1 MIACILVLYDPD
13 FGKFQTVLD
22 SIAHQ
27 ADRIFIVDN
36 SHCDNR
42 SRLPAASNIHYVG
55 LGQNLGIAAAQ
66 NIGIREALKQK
77 PAYIWLS
84 DQDTVYPG
92 AYVEQMLLAFA
103 QAPGRIASLAPTYFD
118 THKGAVQHFIDHTP
132 FTHYF
137 VPTPGIHRVSHAIA
151 SGILIPTE
159 VLEVVGLMQED
170 LFIDWV
176 DLEWCWRAKYRFG
189 YENLGTG
196 DVLIQHTMGDQYVGF
211 FGRKVSFRS
220 PVRHYYMIRNA
231 LHLALRS
238 RSAGPAIRLEILAK
252 AFAWTFILPAIA
264 PNDKRKHFLATAA
277 GFLDGLR
284 NRMGAKPQ

>member
-1 MIACILVLYDPD
+1 MVVCILVLYHPD
-13 FGKFQTVLD
+13 FGKFRTVLD
-22 SIAHQ
+22 SIVHQ
-27 ADRIFIVDN
+27 AEGIVIVDN
-36 SHCDNR
+36 SDADNR
-42 SRLPAASNIHYVG
+42 SGLPIADNIQYIG

-66 NIGIREALKQK
+66 NIGIREALKRK
-77 PAYIWLS
+77 PDHIWLS
-84 DQDTVYPG
+84 DQDTVYPLS
-92 AYVEQMLLAFA
+92 YVQQMLTAFER
-103 QAPGRIASLAPTYFD
+103 APERTASLAPAYFD

-151 SGILIPTE
+151 SGIFIPTE

-189 YENLGTG
+189 YQNLGTG
-196 DVLIQHTMGDQYVGF
+196 DVLIQHTMGDQYVNF
-211 FGRKVSFRS
+211 LGRKVSFRS

-231 LHLALRS
+231 MHLALHS
-238 RSAGPAIRLEILAK
+238 RSVGLAIRLEILAK
-252 AFAWTFILPAIA
+252 ACAWTFILPAIA
-264 PNDKRKHFLATAA
+264 PDRKGQHFSATAA

-284 NRMGAKPQ
+284 NRMGAKP